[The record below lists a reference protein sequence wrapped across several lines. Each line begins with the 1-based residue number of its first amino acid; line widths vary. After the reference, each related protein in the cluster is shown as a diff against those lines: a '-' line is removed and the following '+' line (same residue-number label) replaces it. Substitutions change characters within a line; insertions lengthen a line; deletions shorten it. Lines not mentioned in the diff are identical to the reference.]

1 MSNFKTSLLVTALAA
16 VISGTVPVFAD
27 DSNTY
32 INGSFGLQDFDND
45 RQLKTEQLISI
56 GLEHRYNNGWGA
68 EIFWMDSS
76 PSGRSNTGDTYLTQ
90 YGIDGLYYF
99 KSDESNIHDAIQPY
113 GAFGL
118 GHAEF
123 KNAVHTDKETQL
135 RAGLGL
141 RMVLSDHWSAKA
153 DARLIYSEEARALDN
168 TLTIG
173 LSYAFN
179 HQNKKVVPLDGDN
192 DGVIDPI
199 DTCLTTPTGTTVDNK
214 GCALDSDN
222 DGVVDYKDSC
232 PNSPAGSQVDVAG
245 CGLDSDNDGVADYK
259 DNCLTTPVGRAVD
272 GNGCKFVL
280 TRSEELSLKINFAND
295 SAVITEEYY
304 AEIEQAANF
313 LKKYADVNSV
323 IEGHTDNLGADDYN
337 TNLSK
342 DRAEAVMTALIER
355 FGIDADRVSALGYG
369 EARPIATNDTEA
381 GRLANR
387 RVVAVMKAEISE

>member
-1 MSNFKTSLLVTALAA
+1 
-16 VISGTVPVFAD
+16 
-27 DSNTY
+27 
-32 INGSFGLQDFDND
+32 
-45 RQLKTEQLISI
+45 
-56 GLEHRYNNGWGA
+56 
-68 EIFWMDSS
+68 
-76 PSGRSNTGDTYLTQ
+76 
-90 YGIDGLYYF
+90 
-99 KSDESNIHDAIQPY
+99 
-113 GAFGL
+113 
-118 GHAEF
+118 
-123 KNAVHTDKETQL
+123 
-135 RAGLGL
+135 
-141 RMVLSDHWSAKA
+141 MVLSDHWSAKA
-153 DARLIYSEEARALDN
+153 DARLIYSEEARSLDN

-342 DRAEAVMTALIER
+342 DRA
-355 FGIDADRVSALGYG
+355 
-369 EARPIATNDTEA
+369 
-381 GRLANR
+381 
-387 RVVAVMKAEISE
+387 